1 MGCFRVSIPFA
12 SGHSFEHSITSAQS
26 AINIKSQ
33 SPSHRG
39 THSNPTIQTN
49 FVVPVGNTELSQ
61 SPSHRGTHSNEFRKN
76 VPWEKTRW
84 SQSPSHRGTH
94 SNPRPAFRSIGKR
107 SSLNPLRIGALIRTV
122 WIFQQLP
129 HGTTLG
135 SQSPSHRGTHSNRE
149 WSTRQRSLTKDR
161 RLNPLRIG
169 ALIRTTQDVVQS
181 GVLYAFGVSQSP
193 SHRGTHSNQRTRLGA
208 LIRTRAAKVRR
219 GDG

>member
-61 SPSHRGTHSNEFRKN
+61 SPSHRGTHSNGMDLSTTP
-76 VPWEKTRW
+76 PWDDLGVSIPFASGHSFEPRVVHETTVINEGST

-94 SNPRPAFRSIGKR
+94 SNHTGCRAIRRAIRVWCVSIPFASGHSFEPTHTARGTHSNKSCKSPTR
-107 SSLNPLRIGALIRTV
+107 RWIASLNPLRIGALIRTLQFLTQADTAV
-122 WIFQQLP
+122 LNSNLP
-129 HGTTLG
+129 DPRC
-135 SQSPSHRGTHSNRE
+135 QSCKTHF
-149 WSTRQRSLTKDR
+149 
-161 RLNPLRIG
+161 LN
-169 ALIRTTQDVVQS
+169 
-181 GVLYAFGVSQSP
+181 
-193 SHRGTHSNQRTRLGA
+193 
-208 LIRTRAAKVRR
+208 
-219 GDG
+219 